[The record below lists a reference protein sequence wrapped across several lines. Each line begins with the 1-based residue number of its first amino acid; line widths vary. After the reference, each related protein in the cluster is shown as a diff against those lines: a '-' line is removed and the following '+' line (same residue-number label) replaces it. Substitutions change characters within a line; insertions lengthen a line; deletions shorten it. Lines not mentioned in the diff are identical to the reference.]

1 VAVLRD
7 DGEAVQIVTD
17 TALWTSS
24 DETVAVVD
32 QGLVQ
37 GVSIG
42 TATITAEDSINSL
55 QATVDVVVNDATL
68 KSILLNPTNPADL
81 PEGHTQVFTIGSG
94 IKFTDEAGLFT
105 DNLRR
110 ALTGGRW
117 SVSNDAVALI
127 EQIESGVIARVTG
140 LAEGNVDV
148 VYTDYDVEGTPTGI
162 EASIPLTVTSDL
174 LETILMDPDTSQS
187 RAVGNSVNFE
197 AWGVYSDDSYREITD
212 DVIWVSSDTAVGVF
226 DIETKGKLT
235 TLDVA
240 VGSTTDASA
249 QMVNKDGIL
258 IPSSLPPFTRVTVN
272 DGTLTSLIMS
282 GRDVVV
288 GETVNFKVEGTFT
301 SGEVDDFTERA
312 TWSSDKPE
320 FASVSNAP
328 GTKGQVTGERVSP
341 PPGVTITA
349 PDPETNLSTNG
360 TFTVSQP

>member
-1 VAVLRD
+1 
-7 DGEAVQIVTD
+7 
-17 TALWTSS
+17 
-24 DETVAVVD
+24 
-32 QGLVQ
+32 
-37 GVSIG
+37 
-42 TATITAEDSINSL
+42 
-55 QATVDVVVNDATL
+55 
-68 KSILLNPTNPADL
+68 
-81 PEGHTQVFTIGSG
+81 
-94 IKFTDEAGLFT
+94 
-105 DNLRR
+105 
-110 ALTGGRW
+110 
-117 SVSNDAVALI
+117 
-127 EQIESGVIARVTG
+127 
-140 LAEGNVDV
+140 
-148 VYTDYDVEGTPTGI
+148 
-162 EASIPLTVTSDL
+162 
-174 LETILMDPDTSQS
+174 
-187 RAVGNSVNFE
+187 VGFK

-312 TWSSDKPE
+312 TWSVDKPE

-328 GTKGQVTGERVSP
+328 GTKGQVTGVRVSP
-341 PPGVTITA
+341 PPGVKITA
-349 PDPETNLSTNG
+349 TDPETNLSTNR